1 MFQRWQK
8 LMSEAVGS
16 TQNDPIK
23 LNQYRVTLYP
33 KHGATETI
41 YMEAPDVYTAQMY
54 TRRVYPDHRILAI
67 KPVVD
72 LVEDR
77 VS

>member
-1 MFQRWQK
+1 MTDI
-8 LMSEAVGS
+8 VGS
-16 TQNDPIK
+16 TPDNPIK
-23 LNQYRVTLYP
+23 LTRYRVTLYP
-33 KHGATETI
+33 KHGATENI

-72 LVEDR
+72 LIEEQ